1 MLAVPSFQ
9 VVSSYLISSQ
19 DSTRSTGWRS
29 PNGLFM
35 SSFKSFTTLNV
46 QITITIITIM
56 IAVIMIMMILILI
69 LIMIM
74 VMIVITTMIMMMI
87 IYLICMYGYTHSLEY
102 VHSYLDYLQKLIH
115 ILTLFIIN
123 ISVEMFKFSI

>member
-46 QITITIITIM
+46 QITITIM
-56 IAVIMIMMILILI
+56 IAVIMIMILI

-74 VMIVITTMIMMMI
+74 IIVMIMITIMIMMII
-87 IYLICMYGYTHSLEY
+87 IYLICMHGYTHSLEY

-115 ILTLFIIN
+115 ILTLFIIFL
-123 ISVEMFKFSI
+123 VQYD

>member
-56 IAVIMIMMILILI
+56 IAVIMIMIMMILILI

-87 IYLICMYGYTHSLEY
+87 IYLICMHGYTHSLEY

-115 ILTLFIIN
+115 ILTLLIIFL
-123 ISVEMFKFSI
+123 VQYD